1 MLAAKRAVSPSGL
14 DPGGPTLRQLFDQGQ
29 DMCKSS
35 GTKEIGNGKEQTAET
50 VNVGLINASF
60 TSFNQVPIWEIV
72 EILSLLIL
80 FLLVVR
86 WIRKY
91 IVKRKLK
98 KNTRQARQMAQV
110 AVQMRPV
117 APSDMEIQPP
127 RQIQR
132 QLASLTELPIEA
144 ISSTPKLGAYDQ
156 YR

>member
-1 MLAAKRAVSPSGL
+1 
-14 DPGGPTLRQLFDQGQ
+14 
-29 DMCKSS
+29 MCKSS
-35 GTKEIGNGKEQTAET
+35 GAKGIGNGKEQTAET
-50 VNVGLINASF
+50 VNVGLINASS

-98 KNTRQARQMAQV
+98 KNTRQARQMAM

-117 APSDMEIQPP
+117 PPTDMEIQPQ

-144 ISSTPKLGAYDQ
+144 ISSAPKPGADQ